1 MRQIMTVRQTFSDQ
15 TAEVFC
21 RRETA
26 CGHACTDCG
35 MCPGAEMAVRARNPL
50 GAAPGD
56 SVWVETETGPVLG
69 AAAVVY
75 LVPLAL
81 LAAGYGLLGGWG
93 AAGGFALGLAPAF
106 LLDRRLAQKREMM
119 YRICGYAVS
128 ERPYKEDS
136 LD

>member
-1 MRQIMTVRQTFSDQ
+1 MRQRMTVRQTFADQ

-21 RRETA
+21 HRETS

-35 MCPGAEMAVRARNPL
+35 MCPGAEITVRAGNPL
-50 GAAPGD
+50 GASPGD
-56 SVWVETETGPVLG
+56 SVWVETDTGPVLG
-69 AAAVVY
+69 AAVVVY

-93 AAGGFALGLAPAF
+93 AAGGFALGLAPAL
-106 LLDRRLAQKREMM
+106 LLDRRLAKKRETM
-119 YRICGYAVS
+119 YRICGYAIS
-128 ERPYKEDS
+128 LDTMKEDS

>member
-1 MRQIMTVRQTFSDQ
+1 MRQRMTVRQTFPDQ

-21 RRETA
+21 QRETA

-35 MCPGAEMAVRARNPL
+35 MCPGAEIAVRAGNPL

-56 SVWVETETGPVLG
+56 AVWVETDTGPVLG

-93 AAGGFALGLAPAF
+93 AVGGFALGLAPAL
-106 LLDRRLAQKREMM
+106 LLDRRLAKKRETMF
-119 YRICGYAVS
+119 RICGYADS
-128 ERPYKEDS
+128 KEDS

>member
-1 MRQIMTVRQTFSDQ
+1 MRQRMTVRQTFPDQ

-21 RRETA
+21 QRETA

-35 MCPGAEMAVRARNPL
+35 MCPGAEIAVRAKNPL

-56 SVWVETETGPVLG
+56 SVWVETDTGPVLG

-93 AAGGFALGLAPAF
+93 ARRWLCAGAGAGLSAGQASGQKERDYVQNLRVCGFQDTKGGFP
-106 LLDRRLAQKREMM
+106 
-119 YRICGYAVS
+119 
-128 ERPYKEDS
+128 
-136 LD
+136 